1 MAKFYF
7 KYGAMG
13 SSKTANLLM
22 AAKNYDLQ
30 FKRVLVYKSSLDNR
44 WGSDEIIS
52 RSGVENRECMLI
64 PESNKVF
71 FDVKKENKK
80 DKVYCVLVDEVQ
92 FLNKEQIDALSDIVD
107 LLDIPIMAYGLMK
120 TYKGTLFD
128 GSKHLVELADKLEE
142 IKTTC
147 AFCNKKAT
155 HNALF
160 INGSQVFDGDDVI
173 IGDTKVS
180 EKFYLPVCR
189 RHFKE
194 PDIDKLKQFKEK

>member
-1 MAKFYF
+1 MAKYYF

-30 FKRVLVYKSSLDNR
+30 FKRVLVYKSSLDSR
-44 WGSDEIIS
+44 WGSDQIIS
-52 RSGVENRECMLI
+52 RSGVENRDCLLI
-64 PESNKVF
+64 PDGNKVF
-71 FDVKKENKK
+71 EDVRVENEK

-92 FLNKEQIDALSDIVD
+92 FLDKEQIDALSSIVD
-107 LLDIPIMAYGLMK
+107 ILNIPVMCYGLMK
-120 TYKGTLFD
+120 TYKGTLFE
-128 GSKHLVELADKLEE
+128 GSKHLVELVDKLEE

-160 INGSQVFDGDDVI
+160 VNGRQVCDGDDVI
-173 IGDTKVS
+173 LGDTKVS
-180 EKFYLPVCR
+180 EQFYLPVCR
-189 RHFKE
+189 RHFKK
-194 PDIDKLKQFKEK
+194 PDIDKLKHFK

>member
-30 FKRVLVYKSSLDNR
+30 YKRVLVYKPSLDSR
-44 WGSDEIIS
+44 WSREKIIS
-52 RSGVENRECMLI
+52 RSGVESRDCLI
-64 PESNKVF
+64 IPDGYQIFE
-71 FDVKKENKK
+71 DVKRENQL
-80 DKVYCVLVDEVQ
+80 DQVYCVLVDEVQ
-92 FLNKEQIDALSDIVD
+92 FLTKEQIEALSDIVD
-107 LLDIPIMAYGLMK
+107 LLDIPVMCYGLTK
-120 TYKGTLFD
+120 TYKGSLFD
-128 GSKHLVELADKLEE
+128 GSKYLIELVDKLEE

-160 INGSQVFDGDDVI
+160 LDGKQALDGDDVI

-180 EKFYLPVCR
+180 KQFYLPVCR

-194 PDIDKLKQFKEK
+194 PDLEKLNHFKK